1 MINRLKIK
9 RIRLKINW
17 QMKLGLLFYSS
28 DIEYYVQFMTVIL
41 NNKISATG
49 GDKEKEMNTGC
60 QYLVNLYYVWY

>member
-1 MINRLKIK
+1 MR
-9 RIRLKINW
+9 
-17 QMKLGLLFYSS
+17 LGLLFYSS

-41 NNKISATG
+41 NNKISGTG